1 MGHGMVINDHIIFHL
16 RTIIIIQY
24 PINASNS
31 RLKV

>member
-1 MGHGMVINDHIIFHL
+1 MGHGVVINDHNIFYL
-16 RTIIIIQY
+16 RTIIILQY